1 MTSAVGAWVDKE
13 KLSLA
18 AQTQDAVLNQVFWHC
33 KHHLLTPRKIFGKN
47 YLYIDID
54 KFGQLVLVDGVVC
67 RKYKPGPCEETV
79 QVPLIPKT
87 LLYNRVIA
95 CMS

>member
-18 AQTQDAVLNQVFWHC
+18 AQTQDAVLNQVFWHG
-33 KHHLLTPRKIFGKN
+33 IN
-47 YLYIDID
+47 
-54 KFGQLVLVDGVVC
+54 
-67 RKYKPGPCEETV
+67 
-79 QVPLIPKT
+79 T
-87 LLYNRVIA
+87 LLYNQVIA

>member
-18 AQTQDAVLNQVFWHC
+18 AQTQDAVSNQVFWHC

-54 KFGQLVLVDGVVC
+54 NFGNSLCWWMEWYVESTNLGHV
-67 RKYKPGPCEETV
+67 RRPYK
-79 QVPLIPKT
+79 
-87 LLYNRVIA
+87 
-95 CMS
+95 SH